1 MHLIQQNQFAFVIN
15 FSTTT
20 AFIRTV
26 DSWKLAIDK
35 EEKVICDFLDLQKSF
50 DVIDHATLLDKMQAY
65 GVRATALEWIGAIC
79 LKELS

>member
-35 EEKVICDFLDLQKSF
+35 GEKVMCAFLDLQDRSRYSSGQ
-50 DVIDHATLLDKMQAY
+50 DASVRCTRNSS
-65 GVRATALEWIGAIC
+65 GVDE
-79 LKELS
+79 ELSV